1 MYRSLYSVLKSVID
15 SKSTGV
21 LNIVHYSNDHGMI
34 YLSSGAI
41 VRIKTNQLQGT
52 QAAERI
58 FSWVSF
64 LAQFK
69 EKKLKV
75 TANSKKV
82 EQTKKIM
89 AYLAKI
95 DKRVVKIINTIEGCE
110 TVFDLTQ
117 SGTDN
122 ENNFTSEEQSIASVM
137 DGSKT
142 IIEILIKAKV
152 PELKVLLILLSFLEK
167 GFAEVVKFHDPT
179 TNDESNRFFAVL
191 IETLS
196 GITGPVAELLV
207 DEVCDAMGITQED
220 LCKSDIG
227 PLLNFI
233 REKLDKDEQDA
244 LNSQEI
250 VDQAFQE

>member
-1 MYRSLYSVLKSVID
+1 MYRSMHSVLKSVIN
-15 SKSTGV
+15 SQSTGV
-21 LNIVHYSNDHGMI
+21 LNIVHYSNDRGMI

-69 EKKLKV
+69 EKKLKI
-75 TANSKKV
+75 TANSKSV

-89 AYLAKI
+89 AYLAKL

-122 ENNFTSEEQSIASVM
+122 ENTFTSEEQSIASVI

-142 IIEILIKAKV
+142 IIEILIHKPRV
-152 PELKVLLILLSFLEK
+152 
-167 GFAEVVKFHDPT
+167 
-179 TNDESNRFFAVL
+179 
-191 IETLS
+191 
-196 GITGPVAELLV
+196 
-207 DEVCDAMGITQED
+207 
-220 LCKSDIG
+220 
-227 PLLNFI
+227 
-233 REKLDKDEQDA
+233 
-244 LNSQEI
+244 
-250 VDQAFQE
+250 